1 MALAFPTSFDKSRR
15 ERAHTAPKPPS
26 RPSVILPRLL
36 SCAVLLGSFHS
47 TTTFANHP
55 PHHPSPSPPPF
66 GLSPSPFPILH
77 LSRREQDGG
86 AGGRR
91 RRGDVGGVG
100 RHHAEVRVVRPDG
113 LPRRGARRRRA
124 RLPPPLL
131 PVPPLQEH
139 APGPR
144 PPPAPSPCLRRLILA
159 RGVFLTRVSRGESS
173 GAVSVTA

>member
-1 MALAFPTSFDKSRR
+1 MTKAGGSERTPHQATNSTRCRYSPT
-15 ERAHTAPKPPS
+15 PPELCCS
-26 RPSVILPRLL
+26 ARLL
-36 SCAVLLGSFHS
+36 PFHFHHRS
-47 TTTFANHP
+47 TANHP

-91 RRGDVGGVG
+91 RRRDVGGVG